1 MVGGV
6 PMSSISDFRR
16 NRTMTRHQLPQI
28 GATLCLAASFLVFS
42 GIGWSIEPPV
52 HSDSAVTMTQGEYET
67 MAMDF
72 GKSYVSPL
80 NLPASAFRSDG
91 VNPDQLRTSTYFDD
105 LRGMGTQNAIAVAPV
120 YLPRGATVS
129 MVGVQLYDGV
139 GTTGPCGDDPLQRD
153 VWAQLFRVNNYTGEV
168 STMASFSTTG
178 SDPDYQ
184 YFVEM
189 SVDYPLVDY
198 PDYSYYAVTKVCH
211 SAHAFCAMQIFY
223 LVD

>member
-1 MVGGV
+1 
-6 PMSSISDFRR
+6 
-16 NRTMTRHQLPQI
+16 MTRKPLPKI
-28 GATLCLAASFLVFS
+28 GVTSCLAAFFLAFS
-42 GIGWSIEPPV
+42 GIGGSIEPPIF
-52 HSDSAVTMTQGEYET
+52 SDSAVTMTQGEYET
-67 MAMDF
+67 MVMDF

-80 NLPASAFRSDG
+80 NVPASAFRSDG
-91 VNPDQLRTSTYFDD
+91 INPDQLITWTHYDE
-105 LRGMGTQNAIAVAPV
+105 LHGMGVENAIAVAPV
-120 YLPRGATVS
+120 YLPQGATVS
-129 MVGVQLYDGV
+129 MVGAQVFDGI

-153 VWAQLFRVNNYTGEV
+153 VWAQLLRVNNYTGEA

-189 SVDYPLVDY
+189 SVEFPLVDY

-223 LVD
+223 TVD